1 MEGIYV
7 GKVKRSVINKD
18 NVNLLFVDHRQ
29 DIHHLSDV
37 IDYEDTAYCL
47 VPTNDII
54 INNDE
59 ILKLRDEVKRLT
71 EACNGWEAECN
82 DWKARYA
89 KANNELFQ
97 KGLAYGTLETEYKN
111 EKIAGGILL
120 KDRDALKEKVDT
132 LEAELNSL
140 RAENKRLRQLMA
152 TSMSNLFEGSGITI
166 NLTQPNGPESLTL
179 EFDIP
184 ELNEAKKKVED
195 LEKKLAAS
203 KSNETFWRDRK
214 EEEEDYHH
222 YWLHTFDR
230 AVKQAADKGIHI
242 DVRGTDEDCNA
253 GVVVVDNVKAKD
265 LEKQMVE
272 TFADLEKRLA
282 ATKSKETYWVHT
294 FNRAVTQAEQKGVYI
309 GVSGND
315 EKNNAGVVIVDNGKA
330 NELESQIVQMED
342 ANQKLRQRI
351 SAADEEIEELKS
363 QYTSRPATGWRNTY
377 YSAVEMAKA
386 EGVTIELQDWDL
398 KANVAHLKVMNHRAA
413 NLERQIKRLEDDNAA
428 KGDHWKR
435 NYEELTEYWDNTY
448 KDIVAAGKKVGVKI
462 DLKGRKPDGNVG
474 TVYITNEK
482 ALELMVNVS
491 DTKHEYNKKWQAMLN
506 ALKAKGVEVI
516 YMGEQ
521 DGKPCVDVKIPGWD
535 SDKEWVT
542 TFSKRVAE
550 LLADKF
556 GLESERDELKEQCDI
571 LRKDGVLKGQQC
583 LKLKA
588 DLDALKKEYGRVLSE
603 LAELKSE
610 NVAEVRYDFRPN
622 CLTIIYTKRDG
633 SKQSISMDSSE
644 AIDATSIS
652 CGTVPKCSSCAH
664 YMHNPSRFAH
674 DWCYMPI
681 PKEGEAGYIRK
692 LNKEEAEGPACS
704 DFKARKE

>member
-18 NVNLLFVDHRQ
+18 DVNLLFVDHRQ
-29 DIHHLSDV
+29 DIHHLSEV

-59 ILKLRDEVKRLT
+59 LLKLREQVK
-71 EACNGWEAECN
+71 
-82 DWKARYA
+82 K
-89 KANNELFQ
+89 
-97 KGLAYGTLETEYKN
+97 
-111 EKIAGGILL
+111 
-120 KDRDALKEKVDT
+120 
-132 LEAELNSL
+132 LEAELTEIKTARTLREAYITGVEKGCESL
-140 RAENKRLRQLMA
+140 REERDTWKRRWNSVVTDIAKSLEA
-152 TSMSNLFEGSGITI
+152 NGIEFT
-166 NLTQPNGPESLTL
+166 LKEVHGNGNWDVVI
-179 EFDIP
+179 DIP

-203 KSNETFWRDRK
+203 KSNETFWRNRK

-242 DVRGTDEDCNA
+242 GVRGNDEECNA
-253 GVVVVDNVKAKD
+253 GIVVVDNMKAEELEKRVVALEKSNNNLDQKIGAADNALEYWNNTYNDIVIAGKNVGVKIDIKGKKPDSNAGFVYVTNEKASD

-315 EKNNAGVVIVDNGKA
+315 EENNAGVVIVDNGKA

-398 KANVAHLKVMNHRAA
+398 KANVAHLKVMNHRAN
-413 NLERQIKRLEDDNAA
+413 NLERQIKRLEDDDAA

-482 ALELMVNVS
+482 ALELAYKLNTVRQT
-491 DTKHEYNKKWQAMLN
+491 DDKWQAMLD
-506 ALKAKGVEVI
+506 ALKDKGVEVI
-516 YMGEQ
+516 YMGEE
-521 DGKPCVDVKIPGWD
+521 DDKPIIDVKIP
-535 SDKEWVT
+535 K
-542 TFSKRVAE
+542 
-550 LLADKF
+550 
-556 GLESERDELKEQCDI
+556 
-571 LRKDGVLKGQQC
+571 
-583 LKLKA
+583 
-588 DLDALKKEYGRVLSE
+588 LDALKRKADARAHHIDILKKELE
-603 LAELKSE
+603 TLKSRTLD
-610 NVAEVRYDFRPN
+610 NVEVRLSCGDIVWTYCDGFVHVSSLFDATIPADEIATGHIN
-622 CLTIIYTKRDG
+622 CLCKNNTAVDAE
-633 SKQSISMDSSE
+633 SISHGT
-644 AIDATSIS
+644 IPKCKS
-652 CGTVPKCSSCAH
+652 CANYVRGSRSVDVFCHKPVSKEGPGTVRRLST
-664 YMHNPSRFAH
+664 
-674 DWCYMPI
+674 
-681 PKEGEAGYIRK
+681 
-692 LNKEEAEGPACS
+692 EEAEAPACV

>member
-1 MEGIYV
+1 MNDNALDAMIYAWMVMKEKEESSMEGIYV

-18 NVNLLFVDHRQ
+18 NVNLLFIDHRQ

-59 ILKLRDEVKRLT
+59 LLKLRDEVK
-71 EACNGWEAECN
+71 
-82 DWKARYA
+82 
-89 KANNELFQ
+89 
-97 KGLAYGTLETEYKN
+97 
-111 EKIAGGILL
+111 
-120 KDRDALKEKVDT
+120 
-132 LEAELNSL
+132 
-140 RAENKRLRQLMA
+140 
-152 TSMSNLFEGSGITI
+152 
-166 NLTQPNGPESLTL
+166 
-179 EFDIP
+179 
-184 ELNEAKKKVED
+184 ELNEAKDKIVELEQKVRDERKWCD
-195 LEKKLAAS
+195 YWRHTYYAAEKVAS
-203 KSNETFWRDRK
+203 
-214 EEEEDYHH
+214 
-222 YWLHTFDR
+222 
-230 AVKQAADKGIHI
+230 AVGVSIKIDGIESQH
-242 DVRGTDEDCNA
+242 NSA
-253 GVVVVDNVKAKD
+253 KVVVQNDKAEE

-282 ATKSKETYWVHT
+282 ATKSEGTYWRHT
-294 FNRAVTQAEQKGVYI
+294 FNRAVAQAEQKGVYI

-315 EKNNAGVVIVDNGKA
+315 EENNAGVVIVDNGKA

-351 SAADEEIEELKS
+351 SAADERIEDLESQIVKIADANKVVVQRLDAANKEIGTLDKKLCR
-363 QYTSRPATGWRNTY
+363 YKHDNDF
-377 YSAVEMAKA
+377 KA
-386 EGVTIELQDWDL
+386 EAVI
-398 KANVAHLKVMNHRAA
+398 A
-413 NLERQIKRLEDDNAA
+413 ERDR
-428 KGDHWKR
+428 GDHWKR
-435 NYEELTEYWDNTY
+435 QYDDLAEYLDNTC
-448 KDIVAAGKKVGVKI
+448 KDLVATGKKVGVKI
-462 DLKGRKPDGNVG
+462 KFKGDKSDSNTGDFD
-474 TVYITNEK
+474 ITNEK

-491 DTKHEYNKKWQAMLN
+491 NTKHEYNKKWQAMTE

-521 DGKPCVDVKIPGWD
+521 DGKPIVDVKIPGWD

-550 LLADKF
+550 LLAYKF

-571 LRKDGVLKGQQC
+571 LRKDSVVKRQQC
-583 LKLKA
+583 LKLTE
-588 DLDALKKEYGRVLSE
+588 DLNALKKECGRLISE

-610 NVAEVRYDFRPN
+610 TVAGVRYEFRPN
-622 CLTIIYTKRDG
+622 CLTIIYTKCDG
-633 SKQSISMDSSE
+633 SKQTISMDSSE
-644 AIDATSIS
+644 AIDANSIS

-681 PKEGEAGYIRK
+681 PKEGGAGYIRK
-692 LNKEEAEGPACS
+692 LNKEESEGPACS